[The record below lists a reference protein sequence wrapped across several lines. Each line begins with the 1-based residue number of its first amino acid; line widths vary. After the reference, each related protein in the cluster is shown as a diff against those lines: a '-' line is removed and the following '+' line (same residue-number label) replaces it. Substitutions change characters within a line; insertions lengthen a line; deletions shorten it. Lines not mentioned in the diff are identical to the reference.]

1 MESLGSNNSMNLG
14 DKLDL
19 KLIENNMREYYQN
32 PQIKLNIGSY
42 LNNSNNFSKT
52 IGYIEGPPTMNGE
65 PHIGHLR
72 GRIIKDFWYRK
83 NTLEKKRVIFRAGWD
98 AQGLPV
104 ELQAEKVLGLTGN
117 KFENIEKVGIE
128 KIVETC
134 KKIIMENN
142 KKWLSTDRLLGMS
155 FDYENA
161 YWTFTDSYIER
172 EWKCVKKAYDNDILK
187 ERFRVVAY
195 CPSCQTSLS
204 NSEINQSYEQVDD
217 PSLFYKV
224 QLENEDIFLIV
235 WTTMPFTMVTDELVG
250 VNPTEKYALTYVK
263 NNDKYEKWIV
273 SENRLTT
280 LMSELKI
287 SDYSI
292 MHTLVGKELEGKYY
306 VHPIVKD
313 VPGLNDLASKKLIHF
328 VVADD
333 FVDVTT
339 GSGIVHLSPAN
350 GEQDFEVATKRNI
363 PIFVPIDD
371 KVTFT
376 EKAGKFKDLFVR
388 DADEVVVNEMYKVDS
403 VIKYGKITHKYPTCW
418 RSHHKIVWLARREFF
433 YLIDKLDN
441 KPIDAAN
448 KINYYYDQPKNR
460 YIEIIKEK
468 VPWCISRER
477 FWGTPLPIWT
487 CIACSG
493 KKGLFSRAE
502 IIESAISLPHGENFE
517 LHRPW
522 IDKIHIV
529 CPYCQNVMNR
539 ETFVLDTWHNSG
551 SAPFASLND
560 EEYGELIPVD
570 FLTEGIDQT
579 RGWAYTLLMLNI
591 ILSNSIKSPFQ
602 SFLFTGHVLDEKG
615 NKMSKSVGNVID
627 AVSLLEKNSVD
638 LVRFYFMWKS
648 SPIEPIS
655 FSIKEMTGRPYQIIS
670 TLYYLHVYYK
680 QNSEYDKFNYD
691 ESTLQSI
698 FSSGYLDTPDI
709 WILTKLEKLI
719 TNATSLLDACR
730 FHEASRLI
738 EEFIITSLS
747 QTYVPLIR
755 YDLWNDEEKSQSR
768 RFAIYAVLSVCL
780 KNVDVLLFP
789 FSPFT
794 TDFLYLS
801 CFKKYESILMDGWSN
816 REFLKM
822 VSNNDV
828 ESAFDIVK
836 DIASM
841 SFSVRNKSKLKRR
854 WPLESAYLYCKNTDF
869 LKVKGIKEILL
880 DQLNIHNISIHDIKY
895 DNVIDKI
902 LTLMENKA
910 PILPKIDINRK
921 LVAKKV
927 KSEIG
932 KLMDEF
938 SKMDVIKSLHDI
950 KKNGFLTCKYSDG
963 KSIELGISDLEVTYL
978 PIENYMYIEK
988 EDILLIINVSRNDEL
1003 IMKGMVRDLS
1013 RNIQQLRKELG
1024 FKPTEILSCAFIS
1037 NIPEDEIEH
1046 LVRYYDDIK
1055 NLVRVNDVV
1064 FSVIPDNKF
1073 NHKTIDVDGREIKIY
1088 IH

>member
-1 MESLGSNNSMNLG
+1 MNFG
-14 DKLDL
+14 DKLDI
-19 KLIENNMREYYQN
+19 KLIEHNMRGYYQDS
-32 PQIKLNIGSY
+32 QIKSIIDGY
-42 LNNSNNFSKT
+42 LNNGDNFSET

-83 NTLEKKRVIFRAGWD
+83 NTIEKKRVIFRAGWD

-117 KFENIEKVGIE
+117 KFENLKKVGIE

-142 KKWLSTDRLLGMS
+142 KKWIDTDRLLGMS
-155 FDYENA
+155 FDYEHA

-172 EWKCVKKAYDNDILK
+172 EWVCVKKAYDSDILK

-204 NSEINQSYEQVDD
+204 NSEINQSYEQVED
-217 PSLFYKV
+217 PSLFYKA
-224 QLENEDIFLIV
+224 QLENEDVFLVI
-235 WTTMPFTMVTDELVG
+235 WTTMPFTMVTDEMVG
-250 VNPTEKYALTYVK
+250 VNPTANYALTSVK
-263 NNDKYEKWIV
+263 YKDNYEKWLV
-273 SENRLTT
+273 SESRLAA

-287 SDYSI
+287 SDYNVI
-292 MHTLVGKELEGKYY
+292 RTLMGKELEGKYY
-306 VHPIVKD
+306 IHPIVKD
-313 VPGLNDLASKKLIHF
+313 ITRLNDLASKKLIHF
-328 VVADD
+328 VVAED

-350 GEQDFEVATKRNI
+350 GEQDFEIATKRDV

-371 KVTFT
+371 KVVFT
-376 EKAGKFKDLFVR
+376 EKAGKFKELFVR
-388 DADEVVVNEMYKVDS
+388 DADEAVVNEMRKSDS
-403 VIKYGKITHKYPTCW
+403 VIKYGKINHKYPTCW

-433 YLIDKLDN
+433 YLIDKLDD
-441 KPIDAAN
+441 KPIDAAI
-448 KINYYYDQPKNR
+448 KVNYYFDQPKNR
-460 YIEIIKEK
+460 FVEIIREK

-487 CIACSG
+487 CSSCSC
-493 KKGLFSRAE
+493 KKGLFSRKE
-502 IIESAISLPHGENFE
+502 IVESAISLPDGKDFE

-522 IDKIHIV
+522 IDKIQVV

-539 ETFVLDTWHNSG
+539 ESFVLDTWHNSG

-560 EEYGELIPVD
+560 GEYDKLIPVN

-579 RGWAYTLLMLNI
+579 RGWAYTLLILNV
-591 ILSNSIKSPFQ
+591 ILSNSTKSPYQ

-627 AVSLLEKNSVD
+627 ALSLLNENSVD
-638 LVRFYFMWKS
+638 LIRFYFMWKS

-655 FSIKEMTGRPYQIIS
+655 FNIKEMIGRPYQIIS

-691 ESTLQSI
+691 GSPLQSV
-698 FSSGYLDTPDI
+698 FSNGHLNTPDI

-719 TNATSLLDACR
+719 TSVTNLIDACR

-738 EEFIITSLS
+738 EDFIITFLS

-755 YDLWNDEEKSQSR
+755 YDLWNDELKNQSR
-768 RFAIYAVLSVCL
+768 RFAIYAVLHECL
-780 KNVDVLLFP
+780 KNVDVLMHP
-789 FSPFT
+789 FSPYI

-801 CFKKYESILMDGWSN
+801 CFKKHETILMEGWSN
-816 REFLKM
+816 REFLKT
-822 VSNNDV
+822 VSNNGI
-828 ESAFDIVK
+828 EYAFDVVK
-836 DIASM
+836 EIASM

-869 LKVKGIKEILL
+869 LNASGIKEILL
-880 DQLNIHNISIHDIKY
+880 DQLNIQNISIHKLEY
-895 DNVIDKI
+895 NNVIDKI
-902 LTLMENKA
+902 LSLVERNA
-910 PILPKIDINRK
+910 PILPKVEINRK
-921 LVAKKV
+921 IVAKKIR
-927 KSEIG
+927 SEIG
-932 KLMDEF
+932 LLINEF
-938 SKMDVIKSLHDI
+938 SKMDVVQSLFELR
-950 KKNGFLTCKYSDG
+950 KKGYISCKYSDE
-963 KSIELGISDLEVTYL
+963 KTIELGISDLDLSYV
-978 PIENYMYIEK
+978 PIENYASTEK
-988 EDILLIINVSRNDEL
+988 EDILLLINVSRNNEL
-1003 IMKGMVRDLS
+1003 IMKGLVRDLS

-1024 FKPTEILSCAFIS
+1024 FNPTEILSCAYVS
-1037 NIPEDEIEH
+1037 NISEDEIKH
-1046 LVRYYDDIK
+1046 LVRFRDEIK
-1055 NLVRVNDVV
+1055 SLVRVNDVI
-1064 FSVIPDNKF
+1064 FSGIPDNRFDFKS
-1073 NHKTIDVDGREIKIY
+1073 IDIDGKEIKIY
-1088 IH
+1088 IN